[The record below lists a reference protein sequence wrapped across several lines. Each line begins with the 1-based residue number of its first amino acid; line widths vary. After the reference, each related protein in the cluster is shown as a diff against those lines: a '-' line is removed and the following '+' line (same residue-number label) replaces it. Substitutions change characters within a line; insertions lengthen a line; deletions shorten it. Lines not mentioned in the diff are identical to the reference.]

1 VGRAEA
7 EAARLLAH
15 AHERVDELKSQIEQL
30 LGVRDRML
38 QSARDL
44 VRQYEEEITQLELR
58 YPATTPAEATGAGE
72 PQAAPAPPPPPGPV
86 TPAASAAG
94 MPPPAAPPT
103 GAPPVGA
110 PPVGAHPVGPPGG
123 YTQHAVPPPPA
134 APAPEPAPRPA
145 LFEGV
150 VSVIVPW
157 VSRLQTIQVLE
168 DSLTRVR
175 GAQLAHVRGY
185 HQGEVRLELVLGEA
199 VDLIGELNRTLPY
212 AFAVE
217 SARQDEIIIRL
228 ERGEAGG
235 AGVQ

>member
-1 VGRAEA
+1 
-7 EAARLLAH
+7 
-15 AHERVDELKSQIEQL
+15 
-30 LGVRDRML
+30 
-38 QSARDL
+38 
-44 VRQYEEEITQLELR
+44 
-58 YPATTPAEATGAGE
+58 
-72 PQAAPAPPPPPGPV
+72 
-86 TPAASAAG
+86 
-94 MPPPAAPPT
+94 
-103 GAPPVGA
+103 
-110 PPVGAHPVGPPGG
+110 
-123 YTQHAVPPPPA
+123 
-134 APAPEPAPRPA
+134 
-145 LFEGV
+145 
-150 VSVIVPW
+150 VIVPW

-235 AGVQ
+235 PGVQ